1 MCIVALA
8 WQLFEDK
15 PLVLLSNRDE
25 FLQRPTRALHEWQ
38 LPNGQKIIA
47 GQDAQ
52 AGGTWL
58 GIDPVH
64 GRWGVILNYREI
76 IKDKPVFATSRGQ
89 LILDYLSGDW
99 SPLAFARQID
109 LPCYDGFN
117 LVIGDRQQAVLLNNK
132 GYGIEVLAKGLY
144 VLSNGQPNTAWFK
157 TEKLRRR
164 VRQELL
170 PLLAG
175 HEDWQTANWKNVA
188 FEILQDSEQAPITQ
202 LPDTGL
208 GMETELALSSIFIP
222 ANRLDKLLGSR
233 YGTRVSS
240 LLTITHTGFDMQ
252 EKNLENDTII
262 HITHDVNAKSSM
274 KKTAEKS
281 KK

>member
-38 LPNGQKIIA
+38 LPNGKKIIA

-58 GIDPVH
+58 GLDPAH

-89 LILDYLSGDW
+89 LILDYLSGEW

-144 VLSNGQPNTAWFK
+144 VLSNGQPNKAWFK

-175 HEDWQTANWKNVA
+175 HEKWQTLA
-188 FEILQDSEQAPITQ
+188 FEILQDREQAPITQ

-208 GMETELALSSIFIP
+208 GIETELALSSIFIP
-222 ANRLDKLLGSR
+222 ANRLDKLLGSS

-252 EKNLENDTII
+252 EKNLENETII
-262 HITHDVNAKSSM
+262 RITPDVNA
-274 KKTAEKS
+274 T
-281 KK
+281 

>member
-38 LPNGQKIIA
+38 LPNGKKIIA

-89 LILDYLSGDW
+89 LILDYLRGEW

-175 HEDWQTANWKNVA
+175 HEDWQPLA
-188 FEILQDSEQAPITQ
+188 FEILQDRERAHITQ

-208 GMETELALSSIFIP
+208 GIETELALSSIFIP

-262 HITHDVNAKSSM
+262 RITHDVNAKSSM

>member
-38 LPNGQKIIA
+38 LPNGKKIIA

-89 LILDYLSGDW
+89 LILDYLSGEW

-132 GYGIEVLAKGLY
+132 GHGIEVLAKGLY
-144 VLSNGQPNTAWFK
+144 VLSNGQPNKAWFK

-175 HEDWQTANWKNVA
+175 REEWQTANWKIVA
-188 FEILQDSEQAPITQ
+188 FEILQDREQAPITQ

-208 GMETELALSSIFIP
+208 GIETELALSSIFIP
-222 ANRLDKLLGSR
+222 VNRLDKLLGSS
-233 YGTRVSS
+233 YGTRVST

-262 HITHDVNAKSSM
+262 RITHDVNA
-274 KKTAEKS
+274 T
-281 KK
+281 

>member
-1 MCIVALA
+1 
-8 WQLFEDK
+8 
-15 PLVLLSNRDE
+15 
-25 FLQRPTRALHEWQ
+25 
-38 LPNGQKIIA
+38 
-47 GQDAQ
+47 
-52 AGGTWL
+52 L

-89 LILDYLSGDW
+89 LILDYLSGEW

-109 LPCYDGFN
+109 LPFYDGFN

-144 VLSNGQPNTAWFK
+144 VLFNGQPNKAWFK

-175 HEDWQTANWKNVA
+175 HENWQPLA
-188 FEILQDSEQAPITQ
+188 FEILQDREQAPITQ
-202 LPDTGL
+202 LPDQLPDTGL
-208 GMETELALSSIFIP
+208 GIETELALSSIFIP
-222 ANRLDKLLGSR
+222 VNRLDKLLGSS

-262 HITHDVNAKSSM
+262 RITPDVNA
-274 KKTAEKS
+274 T
-281 KK
+281 

>member
-38 LPNGQKIIA
+38 LPNGKKIIA

-89 LILDYLSGDW
+89 LILDYLSGEW

-144 VLSNGQPNTAWFK
+144 VLSNGQPNKAWFK
-157 TEKLRRR
+157 TEKLRKR

-170 PLLAG
+170 PLLAE
-175 HEDWQTANWKNVA
+175 HEDWQPLA
-188 FEILQDSEQAPITQ
+188 FEILQDREQAPITQ

-208 GMETELALSSIFIP
+208 GIERELALSSIFIP
-222 ANRLDKLLGSR
+222 ANRLDKLLGSS

-262 HITHDVNAKSSM
+262 RITPDVNAK
-274 KKTAEKS
+274 
-281 KK
+281 

>member
-38 LPNGQKIIA
+38 LPNGKKIIA

-89 LILDYLSGDW
+89 LILDYLSGEW

-144 VLSNGQPNTAWFK
+144 VLSNGQPNTEWFK

-188 FEILQDSEQAPITQ
+188 FEILQDREQAPITQ

-208 GMETELALSSIFIP
+208 GIERELALSSIFIP
-222 ANRLDKLLGSR
+222 ANRLDKLLGSS

-262 HITHDVNAKSSM
+262 RITPDVNA
-274 KKTAEKS
+274 T
-281 KK
+281 

>member
-47 GQDAQ
+47 GQDTQ

-89 LILDYLSGDW
+89 LILDYLSGEW

-109 LPCYDGFN
+109 LPSYDGFN

-175 HEDWQTANWKNVA
+175 HGDWQTANWKNVA
-188 FEILQDSEQAPITQ
+188 FEILQDSERAPITQ
-202 LPDTGL
+202 LPDTGV

-222 ANRLDKLLGSR
+222 ANRLDKLLGNS

-262 HITHDVNAKSSM
+262 RITHDVNA
-274 KKTAEKS
+274 T
-281 KK
+281 

>member
-38 LPNGQKIIA
+38 LPNGKKIIA

-89 LILDYLSGDW
+89 LILDYLSGEW

-144 VLSNGQPNTAWFK
+144 VLSNGQPNKAWFK

-170 PLLAG
+170 PLLAE

-188 FEILQDSEQAPITQ
+188 FEILQDREQAPIAQ

-208 GMETELALSSIFIP
+208 GIETELALSSIFIP

-262 HITHDVNAKSSM
+262 RITPDVNA
-274 KKTAEKS
+274 T
-281 KK
+281 

>member
-1 MCIVALA
+1 MSF
-8 WQLFEDK
+8 LF
-15 PLVLLSNRDE
+15 LSQHT
-25 FLQRPTRALHEWQ
+25 FQT
-38 LPNGQKIIA
+38 
-47 GQDAQ
+47 
-52 AGGTWL
+52 T
-58 GIDPVH
+58 
-64 GRWGVILNYREI
+64 
-76 IKDKPVFATSRGQ
+76 T
-89 LILDYLSGDW
+89 
-99 SPLAFARQID
+99 
-109 LPCYDGFN
+109 
-117 LVIGDRQQAVLLNNK
+117 NK

-175 HEDWQTANWKNVA
+175 HEDWQPLA
-188 FEILQDSEQAPITQ
+188 FEILQDREQAPITQ

-262 HITHDVNAKSSM
+262 RITPDVNA
-274 KKTAEKS
+274 T
-281 KK
+281 

>member
-1 MCIVALA
+1 MAIA
-8 WQLFEDK
+8 
-15 PLVLLSNRDE
+15 
-25 FLQRPTRALHEWQ
+25 EWK
-38 LPNGQKIIA
+38 KIIA

-89 LILDYLSGDW
+89 LILDYLSGEW

-144 VLSNGQPNTAWFK
+144 VLSNGQPNKAWFK
-157 TEKLRRR
+157 TEKLRGR

-170 PLLAG
+170 PLLAE
-175 HEDWQTANWKNVA
+175 HEDWQPLA
-188 FEILQDSEQAPITQ
+188 FEILQDCEQAPIAQ

-208 GMETELALSSIFIP
+208 GIERELALSSIFIP
-222 ANRLDKLLGSR
+222 TNRLNKLLGSS
-233 YGTRVSS
+233 YGTRVST

-262 HITHDVNAKSSM
+262 RITPDVNA
-274 KKTAEKS
+274 T
-281 KK
+281 